1 MSLSEKV
8 QQLNRE
14 IGSAME
20 HAMDQV
26 RQEVSQW
33 LRSSNEEILG
43 RLAELRPEIP
53 ESFVAHDDLAPAVHS
68 AAEELS
74 AQAREEIRQ
83 EAERQSQQ
91 AVEQARQQAQEA
103 QEEARRQAR
112 RGGAAELCSALASID
127 RARSQAEILN
137 ALLQEAG
144 RYASRAAILLLRGGE
159 VRAWA
164 GTGFGE
170 ADASLRQVS
179 LGMPADGSWS
189 HVFQGQGPAHLSA
202 SDCAL
207 LASRIEAPLPRHGV
221 LVPMILRD
229 RVAAAVYAD
238 RTDGE
243 PLAAEALQVL
253 SYTAALAIESLPF
266 RERASTSTL
275 AALSGEPPAPVE
287 APTEA
292 RETDEE
298 PTSVETPTL
307 ADTEATEVM
316 AGAPAVET
324 PEDMP
329 ADTAEDAQS
338 PDTLR
343 TEALPSIGGWEK
355 HTGEDTLEDTLVGTT
370 EVTEVE
376 VEAEPEPSPWTS
388 PAVEETSP
396 YAVEAVEVEAAAYAP
411 DAADIG
417 DAGDL
422 GDTAVAMEEAPAEP
436 AAYSW
441 GEPVPEDSGTPTQQV
456 DLRSLNPSAA
466 SAAAPQASPDATV
479 LLQRPNLREVVAPA
493 PEPVEERPALTP
505 PTPIRPLA
513 PVAPPPPAPPAP
525 AAPAPSDD
533 TSPSLA
539 GTPEVRPP
547 SDLQGPGWAFAS
559 TRVPVAPNDE
569 ALHEEARRLARLL
582 VSEIKLY
589 NEEQVEEGR
598 RKRDV
603 YERLREDIDR
613 SRQMYEERVE
623 PRILKTTDYFY
634 QELVRILAAGDARA
648 LGI

>member
-8 QQLNRE
+8 QQLNSE

-20 HAMDQV
+20 HALDQV

-33 LRSSNEEILG
+33 LRASNEEILG
-43 RLAELRPEIP
+43 RLAQLRADIP
-53 ESFVAHDDLAPAVHS
+53 ESFVVHDDLAPAVHT

-74 AQAREEIRQ
+74 GKARQ
-83 EAERQSQQ
+83 EAEQ
-91 AVEQARQQAQEA
+91 QARQEIEQVRQQASH
-103 QEEARRQAR
+103 EARRQAQ
-112 RGGAAELCSALASID
+112 RGGAAELASALSSLD

-159 VRAWA
+159 VRSWA
-164 GTGFGE
+164 GTGFGD
-170 ADASLRQVS
+170 ADAALRQVS
-179 LGMPADGSWS
+179 LGIPGEGSWS
-189 HVFQGQGPAHLSA
+189 HVFQGQGPAYLSA

-207 LASRIEAPLPRHGV
+207 LCSRIEAPLAHSGV
-221 LVPMILRD
+221 LVPMVLRD

-238 RTDGE
+238 RLDGE

-253 SYTAALAIESLPF
+253 AYAAALAIESLPF
-266 RERASTSTL
+266 RERAATATL
-275 AALSGEPPAPVE
+275 AAFAGTPPA
-287 APTEA
+287 APTVTEPEPA
-292 RETDEE
+292 PADEE
-298 PTSVETPTL
+298 PT
-307 ADTEATEVM
+307 
-316 AGAPAVET
+316 AVET
-324 PEDMP
+324 PAAVAP
-329 ADTAEDAQS
+329 AETEPEPAAWSAPATEETPGTASEA
-338 PDTLR
+338 DTLR
-343 TEALPSIGGWEK
+343 TEALPSIGGWESPADGRE
-355 HTGEDTLEDTLVGTT
+355 TFAETEAVEVT

-376 VEAEPEPSPWTS
+376 LEAEPEATSPWT
-388 PAVEETSP
+388 PVEEATAPYPVEALAVEEPPAPPAGTTP
-396 YAVEAVEVEAAAYAP
+396 WVEP
-411 DAADIG
+411 
-417 DAGDL
+417 L
-422 GDTAVAMEEAPAEP
+422 PP
-436 AAYSW
+436 
-441 GEPVPEDSGTPTQQV
+441 EPVEPIELAEEDSGIPTQQV
-456 DLRSLNPSAA
+456 DLRGIQAA
-466 SAAAPQASPDATV
+466 QAAPEPPPASPDATV
-479 LLQRPNLREVVAPA
+479 LLQRPNLREVPPPP
-493 PEPVEERPALTP
+493 PEPVEPEPPP
-505 PTPIRPLA
+505 PTPIRPVQPAA
-513 PVAPPPPAPPAP
+513 PVADDT
-525 AAPAPSDD
+525 APSL
-533 TSPSLA
+533 P

-559 TRVPVAPNDE
+559 ARVPITPSDE

>member
-8 QQLNRE
+8 QQLNSE

-20 HAMDQV
+20 HALDQV

-33 LRSSNEEILG
+33 LRSSNEEILS
-43 RLAELRPEIP
+43 RLAQLRAEIP

-74 AQAREEIRQ
+74 AQARQAAQQQARQ
-83 EAERQSQQ
+83 EI
-91 AVEQARQQAQEA
+91 EQARQEAGRQAQ
-103 QEEARRQAR
+103 
-112 RGGAAELCSALASID
+112 RGGAAELSAALSAID

-144 RYASRAAILLLRGGE
+144 RHASRAAILLLRGGE
-159 VRAWA
+159 VRSWA
-164 GTGFGE
+164 GTGFGD
-170 ADASLRQVS
+170 ADAALRQLS
-179 LGMPADGSWS
+179 LGIPSDGSWS
-189 HVFQGQGPAHLSA
+189 HVFQGQGPAWLSA

-207 LASRIEAPLPRHGV
+207 LCSRIEAPLARGGV

-238 RTDGE
+238 RLDGE

-253 SYTAALAIESLPF
+253 AYTAALAIESLPF
-266 RERASTSTL
+266 RERAATATLGTL
-275 AALSGEPPAPVE
+275 AGAPPAAPAEPEPAVQE
-287 APTEA
+287 A
-292 RETDEE
+292 DEE
-298 PTSVETPTL
+298 PTAVEIPT
-307 ADTEATEVM
+307 AEAEAAAEPM
-316 AGAPAVET
+316 PEAPET
-324 PEDMP
+324 PEPAETPEITATTAMVEEMP
-329 ADTAEDAQS
+329 ADT
-338 PDTLR
+338 LR
-343 TEALPSIGGWEK
+343 AEALPSIGGWERPA
-355 HTGEDTLEDTLVGTT
+355 GGGTT
-370 EVTEVE
+370 FAETELE
-376 VEAEPEPSPWTS
+376 VEAEPEPAAPSWT
-388 PAVEETSP
+388 PVEEATAP
-396 YAVEAVEVEAAAYAP
+396 YAIEAP
-411 DAADIG
+411 
-417 DAGDL
+417 
-422 GDTAVAMEEAPAEP
+422 PAEP
-436 AAYSW
+436 ASW
-441 GEPVPEDSGTPTQQV
+441 SPPAPLEATEEDAGIPTQQV
-456 DLRSLNPSAA
+456 DLRGIHAA
-466 SAAAPQASPDATV
+466 QEAPQASPDATV
-479 LLQRPNLREVVAPA
+479 LLQRPNLREVPPPA
-493 PEPVEERPALTP
+493 PEPVDERPAPPP
-505 PTPIRPLA
+505 PTPIRP
-513 PVAPPPPAPPAP
+513 VAPPATPA
-525 AAPAPSDD
+525 DD

-559 TRVPVAPNDE
+559 TRVPVTPSDE
-569 ALHEEARRLARLL
+569 AMHEEARRLARLL

>member
-1 MSLSEKV
+1 
-8 QQLNRE
+8 
-14 IGSAME
+14 
-20 HAMDQV
+20 MDQV

-74 AQAREEIRQ
+74 AQAREDARQ
-83 EAERQSQQ
+83 EAQRESQQ
-91 AVEQARQQAQEA
+91 ALEQARQQTLQA
-103 QEEARRQAR
+103 QEEARSQAR
-112 RGGAAELCSALASID
+112 RGGAAELLSALASID
-127 RARSQAEILN
+127 RARSQADILN

-159 VRAWA
+159 VRVWA

-170 ADASLRQVS
+170 ADAALRQVS
-179 LGMPADGSWS
+179 LGMPAEGSWS

-207 LASRIEAPLPRHGV
+207 LASRIEAPLPRQGV

-275 AALSGEPPAPVE
+275 AGLAGEPPA
-287 APTEA
+287 A
-292 RETDEE
+292 EE
-298 PTSVETPTL
+298 PTAAEAPPADEAVDEVATEDNEAMASAPEPETWPSSPEPAAEEIPTDT
-307 ADTEATEVM
+307 ADTGS
-316 AGAPAVET
+316 AG
-324 PEDMP
+324 
-329 ADTAEDAQS
+329 
-338 PDTLR
+338 TLR

-355 HTGEDTLEDTLVGTT
+355 HTGEDALEDTLVGTAAD
-370 EVTEVE
+370 VDVE

-388 PAVEETSP
+388 SAVEETSP
-396 YAVEAVEVEAAAYAP
+396 YAVEDVEVEAAAYSDTGNAE
-411 DAADIG
+411 DA
-417 DAGDL
+417 
-422 GDTAVAMEEAPAEP
+422 AVAMEEAPADP
-436 AAYSW
+436 AASW
-441 GEPVPEDSGTPTQQV
+441 GEPIAEDTGTPTQQV
-456 DLRSLNPSAA
+456 DLRSLHAA
-466 SAAAPQASPDATV
+466 AEAPAAPQASPDATV

-513 PVAPPPPAPPAP
+513 PVAPMAPPPPAPPAT
-525 AAPAPSDD
+525 DD
-533 TSPSLA
+533 TSPSLP

-623 PRILKTTDYFY
+623 QRILKTTDYFY

>member
-8 QQLNRE
+8 QQLNSE

-20 HAMDQV
+20 HALDQV

-33 LRSSNEEILG
+33 LRASNEEILG
-43 RLAELRPEIP
+43 RLAQLRADIP
-53 ESFVAHDDLAPAVHS
+53 DSFVTHDDLTPAVRS
-68 AAEELS
+68 AADELS
-74 AQAREEIRQ
+74 AEARREAEQQARQ
-83 EAERQSQQ
+83 E
-91 AVEQARQQAQEA
+91 VEQARREADQARQEA
-103 QEEARRQAR
+103 DQARQEARGQSR
-112 RGGAAELCSALASID
+112 RGGAAELCSALSSID

-159 VRAWA
+159 VRSWA
-164 GTGFGE
+164 GTGFGD
-170 ADASLRQVS
+170 ADAALRQVS
-179 LGMPADGSWS
+179 LGIPGDGSWS
-189 HVFQGQGPAHLSA
+189 HVFQGQGPAYLSA

-207 LASRIEAPLPRHGV
+207 LCSRIEAPLARGGV

-238 RTDGE
+238 RMDGE

-253 SYTAALAIESLPF
+253 AYSASLAIESLPF
-266 RERASTSTL
+266 RERAATATL
-275 AALSGEPPAPVE
+275 AALAGEPPAAPEPAPAPV
-287 APTEA
+287 AVSPA
-292 RETDEE
+292 DEE
-298 PTSVETPTL
+298 PT
-307 ADTEATEVM
+307 
-316 AGAPAVET
+316 AVET
-324 PEDMP
+324 PAAAVLEPEPPPAAAETGAWSAPAPAEEVPMP
-329 ADTAEDAQS
+329 
-338 PDTLR
+338 
-343 TEALPSIGGWEK
+343 TEALPSIGGWESPADGGDTFAPSEME
-355 HTGEDTLEDTLVGTT
+355 TGMETGME
-370 EVTEVE
+370 TEVE
-376 VEAEPEPSPWTS
+376 IEAEPEPVAATPWTS
-388 PAVEETSP
+388 VEETSP
-396 YAVEAVEVEAAAYAP
+396 YALDAVEAVEAVE
-411 DAADIG
+411 
-417 DAGDL
+417 
-422 GDTAVAMEEAPAEP
+422 EP
-436 AAYSW
+436 ATTWS
-441 GEPVPEDSGTPTQQV
+441 GSPVEEESATPTQQV
-456 DLRSLNPSAA
+456 DLRGIEQAQAA
-466 SAAAPQASPDATV
+466 QASSPDATV
-479 LLQRPNLREVVAPA
+479 LLPRPNLRDVPTLVPPPPA
-493 PEPVEERPALTP
+493 PEPELPP
-505 PTPIRPLA
+505 PTPIRPA
-513 PVAPPPPAPPAP
+513 VSTQVAPPPVA
-525 AAPAPSDD
+525 DD
-533 TSPSLA
+533 TAPSLA

-559 TRVPVAPNDE
+559 ARVPITPSDE